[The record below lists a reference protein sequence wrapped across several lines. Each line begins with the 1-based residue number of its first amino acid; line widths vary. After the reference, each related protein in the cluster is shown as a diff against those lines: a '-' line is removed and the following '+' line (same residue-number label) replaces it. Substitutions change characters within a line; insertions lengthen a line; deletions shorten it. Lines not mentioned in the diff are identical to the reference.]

1 MLKIIS
7 IVSLHSILLSFPK
20 LLLESRVVFA
30 GLIQPLH
37 EACLLEDE
45 LLEVEGPW
53 WLVVASMDLGLNMG
67 QFRPQLVK
75 LQSP

>member
-37 EACLLEDE
+37 ETCLLEDE

-53 WLVVASMDLGLNMG
+53 WLVVASMDLGLDMG

-75 LQSP
+75 LHSP

>member
-37 EACLLEDE
+37 EACLLEYE

>member
-37 EACLLEDE
+37 EACLLEDKF
-45 LLEVEGPW
+45 LEVEGPW

>member
-1 MLKIIS
+1 MHKILS
-7 IVSLHSILLSFPK
+7 IVSLHIVLLSPSK

>member
-53 WLVVASMDLGLNMG
+53 WLVVASMDLGLDMG